1 MSLREELLEALE
13 ALAPQIID
21 RNRAQ
26 LELDE
31 SASAISSLLS
41 EQQGLV
47 LIEYIIEELECGK
60 RPIYSANGFV
70 QRPRLDR
77 LIEHFYVSG
86 KQAALDVLLPAYHQF
101 WMSQGQCSDSV
112 KALFEAAAKLG
123 SSSAAT
129 SQEAVLRVCLDCLCV
144 LDEGLGA
151 CTECGRSDLL
161 EVYSFSL
168 TQPAR
173 AVLKNRQYLEIYT
186 KECLR
191 NSGVELIGYDV
202 DKRGTKVYT
211 SVRYQVEG
219 EKIDI
224 DVHGI
229 SREVHPKSCT
239 DLTCVYCDTLDQL
252 KHHLKGGAFIGTER
266 RDEPAG

>member
-1 MSLREELLEALE
+1 MAMSLREDLLGALE

-21 RNRAQ
+21 RNRAK

-47 LIEYIIEELECGK
+47 LIEYMIEELECGK
-60 RPIYSANGFV
+60 KPIYVANRFV
-70 QRPRLDR
+70 QRSRLDC

-86 KQAALDVLLPAYHQF
+86 KRSVLDVLLPAYHQL
-101 WMSQGQCSDSV
+101 WMSQDQYGDSV
-112 KALFEAAAKLG
+112 SALFEATAKLG
-123 SSSAAT
+123 GSSAAT
-129 SQEAVLRVCLDCLCV
+129 SQEEVLRVCLDCLCV
-144 LDEGLGA
+144 LDKGSSA
-151 CTECGRSDLL
+151 CTECSRSDLL
-161 EVYSFSL
+161 KVYSFSL
-168 TQPAR
+168 TQAAR

-186 KECLR
+186 KDCLR
-191 NSGVELIGYDV
+191 GSGVELVGYDA

-219 EKIDI
+219 EKVDI

-229 SREVHPKSCT
+229 SLQPLALLLCEARTSE
-239 DLTCVYCDTLDQL
+239 
-252 KHHLKGGAFIGTER
+252 
-266 RDEPAG
+266 